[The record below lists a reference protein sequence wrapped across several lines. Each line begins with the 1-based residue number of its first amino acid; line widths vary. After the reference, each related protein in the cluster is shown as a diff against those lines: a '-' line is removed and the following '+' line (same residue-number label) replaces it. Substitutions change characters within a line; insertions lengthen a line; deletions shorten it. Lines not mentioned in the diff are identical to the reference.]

1 MDKKAKITVVGVGG
15 GGTNAV
21 NRMIEAGLSGVDFCV
36 MNTESQ
42 ALEKALAERKLQLGE
57 SLTHGLGAGGNPI
70 VGQNAAEESKNDITK
85 ALEGSNLVFISA
97 GMGGGTGTGAAPV
110 IARIARELKALTI
123 AVVTKPF
130 KFEGPRRLQIALDGV
145 EQLRQNVDA
154 LIVVPNERLLTVA
167 EKRTTLLDAFRMA
180 DDILAQGVRGISDII
195 TVTGLVDVDLHDVET
210 VMSGAGPALM
220 GIGVGRGEHKAREA
234 AEAAT
239 RSPLMETPIE
249 GARRVLLNVT
259 SGPDFSLQELAEA
272 TSIIEQFCDPKDNL
286 TIYGHVFDETL
297 EDEVRITVLAAGQ
310 PGLLSG
316 DAAVP
321 SLPNLERR
329 SEPVTSQPVAT
340 AAPTTQ
346 PVTPKPAATSRP
358 ADASV
363 GNDYDIPAFLRRS
376 RQNGG
381 QSND

>member
-1 MDKKAKITVVGVGG
+1 MDKKAKINVVGVGG

-57 SLTHGLGAGGNPI
+57 SLTHGLGAGGNPT

-180 DDILAQGVRGISDII
+180 DEILAQGVRGISDII

-272 TSIIEQFCDPKDNL
+272 TSIIEQFCDQKDNL
-286 TIYGHVFDETL
+286 TIYGHVFDETM
-297 EDEVRITVLAAGQ
+297 EDEVRITVLAAGL
-310 PGLLSG
+310 PGMLAG

-321 SLPNLERR
+321 SFPLEGRR
-329 SEPVTSQPVAT
+329 SEPAAAQAPAPT
-340 AAPTTQ
+340 AAAPQ
-346 PVTPKPAATSRP
+346 PSAAKPATSSRP
-358 ADASV
+358 AESAAA
-363 GNDYDIPAFLRRS
+363 NDYDIPAFLRRS